1 MSSCQVKG
9 CTNNRKFAKE
19 GISFHL
25 FPKEGPLVEKWLE
38 AVGKKS
44 NEWRWTKNM
53 VVCSRHFT
61 KDDFHKRGVRR
72 AIHPTAV
79 PSVNL
84 DLNTDA
90 RIAEYNNAKS
100 PPSSD
105 DESVALN
112 NPQVS
117 DEEAESNET
126 KGNQKKIIETMHS
139 YCASPEMLEEQNSSL
154 RGKLAY
160 YRHALS
166 IAKKQVRELKL
177 ENTALKAALGHVKI
191 EQFVPE
197 QSEESDQNLQTSE
210 ELKWW
215 NVSSCT

>member
-9 CTNNRKFAKE
+9 CTNNRKYAKE

-25 FPKEGPLVEKWLE
+25 FPKAGPILEKWLE
-38 AVGKKS
+38 AVGKEPD
-44 NEWRWTKNM
+44 EWKWTKNM

-61 KDDFHKRGVRR
+61 KDDFHKRGVRTV
-72 AIHPTAV
+72 IHPTAF

-90 RIAEYNNAKS
+90 RIAKYNARS
-100 PPSSD
+100 PSSSD
-105 DESVALN
+105 DETEALN
-112 NPQVS
+112 SSAQES
-117 DEEAESNET
+117 DEEADSKGVKGSQIEFIES
-126 KGNQKKIIETMHS
+126 IHS
-139 YCASPEMLEEQNSSL
+139 YCVSPEMLEEQNSWL

-166 IAKKQVRELKL
+166 IAKKQAQKLKL
-177 ENTALKAALGHVKI
+177 ENTELKTALGYINV

-197 QSEESDQNLQTSE
+197 QSEENPPDTQTSDD
-210 ELKWW
+210 LNWW
-215 NVSSCT
+215 NVSSCN